1 MLKKLYKHE
10 FIALYR
16 IVLPLYAVLI
26 GLAASVRI
34 LNLFDDTNKIVNS
47 FRTINTTLT
56 TIMTFAL
63 FIASFIVI
71 IIRFCKNFLSK
82 EGYLTFSLPIKA
94 SAHIIC
100 KLLCGIVVS
109 ITNVISVICALWV
122 IFGNSKTYNDIL
134 CVIKGSYNAL
144 TSTLGAGKTVA
155 YIVELFFAVIFSLC
169 ANFLLF
175 YASISIGQQFKKKGL
190 ASVISYVCLYTV
202 IEIIL
207 MTVTL
212 PLTTVFGKNLDSLE
226 TFSSAMLIFFA
237 VIIAIELLQCFVY
250 YLITN
255 YFLSRKLNLE

>member
-26 GLAASVRI
+26 GLATSVKI
-34 LNLFDDTNKIVNS
+34 LNIFDDTNDVVNTI
-47 FRTINTTLT
+47 RTVCTTLT
-56 TIMTFAL
+56 TVMTFAL

-109 ITNVISVICALWV
+109 ITNFIAILCALWI

-134 CVIKGSYNAL
+134 YVIKGSYKTL
-144 TSTLGAGKTVA
+144 TSTLGTGKTVA
-155 YIVELFFAVIFSLC
+155 YIVELFFAVIFSLG
-169 ANFLLF
+169 ANFLIF

-190 ASVISYVCLYTV
+190 ASVISYICIYTV
-202 IEIIL
+202 IEMIL
-207 MTVTL
+207 MAVTL
-212 PLTTVFGKNLDSLE
+212 PLTAVFGKNLDSLE

-250 YLITN
+250 YFITN